1 MNKIKDEEFELIAN
15 KYYKMLINI
24 ANKYVRDILTA
35 QEIVQEVFLK
45 FYRAHKTFETEEHM
59 KYWLIRVTINCS
71 LDVLKHQKKKVSID
85 EEYISNLP
93 NAQDCDDKKN
103 ELIYNCVCSL
113 KDSYKAIIILYY
125 YENYSIKEI
134 ANILNISETNAQSRL
149 YNARKKLKNLI
160 DERS

>member
-1 MNKIKDEEFELIAN
+1 
-15 KYYKMLINI
+15 
-24 ANKYVRDILTA
+24 
-35 QEIVQEVFLK
+35 
-45 FYRAHKTFETEEHM
+45 M

-71 LDVLKHQKKKVSID
+71 LDVLKYQKKKVSID